1 MNTGELKALFR
12 SYTDEADTSFL
23 SDADVALYLKIGYER
38 FRAMVNST
46 NEFHYMLELD
56 ATPNSRNY
64 TIAVDFDSLLSI
76 HKVSTT
82 NSLAYEE
89 LLAVTRP
96 EELYESSSG
105 RQTIRYYLRGSRVRF
120 SAEVTT
126 QLRFAYIPRHTVDF
140 AAVLAESIDTLAPYH
155 DLIALLAYSNY
166 AVRDGEI
173 NQPLE
178 YLLQQRTAEFK
189 SYLQEGLSREQNSTI
204 ADVPDWL

>member
-56 ATPNSRNY
+56 AIPNSRNY
-64 TIAVDFDSLLSI
+64 AIAVDFDSLLSI
-76 HKVSTT
+76 HRVSTA

-126 QLRFAYIPRHTVDF
+126 QLRFAYIPRSTVDF
-140 AAVLAESIDTLAPYH
+140 AAAADPIDTLAPYH

-204 ADVPDWL
+204 ADVPDLL